1 MKLSL
6 RSAVGLL
13 AAPLPILAL
22 AVASPAH
29 AAPAAPA
36 ALRGDVLPAIAH
48 AQRGGAIDARQSI
61 PVTLSLALRDQAGL
75 TSFLQRVSDPHSA
88 EYKHYLTVK
97 QFADRFGATA
107 QTVAQVTAYLKSQ
120 GLKVGALSAN
130 HLTLQAD
137 GTAAQVEKAFGTTLA
152 TYHDASAK
160 QDFYANT
167 AAPVLPASIAAAVT
181 DVAGLNDYAH
191 YHSDLARNTGA
202 QASPQAAPKATH
214 PGLTP
219 AHARSA
225 YNVASAIS
233 SGYTGSGVTVGLLE
247 FSAYSQSDVTTYDK
261 GYSLTPPA
269 PTVRTAGG
277 GTTDT
282 SGEDEVELDIE
293 VVQALAPQAS
303 VKVYEAPNSDAGE
316 LAVYA
321 ALVSDDV
328 PVISTSWGEYEA
340 GETPS
345 NLTAVNTDLQEAA
358 AQGQSFYAASGD
370 SGSDDAGN
378 GGTSVDF
385 PASDPWVSGTG
396 GTTLTLTSS
405 GGWSKEAG
413 WSGSG
418 GGVSSQFA
426 TPSFQSKV
434 DTGSYRYVP
443 DISADANPSSGWSV
457 YSEGA
462 WDEYGGTSAAA
473 PNWAAFTAIY
483 DSEAKAKGEASFG
496 FANST
501 IYALAQSSNYSK
513 AFHDVTSGSNGA
525 YKAGT
530 GYDRVTGW
538 GTYNGANF
546 LSAELG

>member
-1 MKLSL
+1 MKLTL
-6 RSAVGLL
+6 RSAIGLL

-22 AVASPAH
+22 AVAGPAQ
-29 AAPAAPA
+29 AANSPA
-36 ALRGDVLPAIAH
+36 ALQGDVLPAIAH
-48 AQRGGAIDARQSI
+48 SQRVGTVDAHQSI
-61 PVTLSLALRDQAGL
+61 AVTLSLAVRDQTGL
-75 TSFLQRVSDPHSA
+75 TTFLRQVTNPHSPQ
-88 EYKHYLTVK
+88 YRHYLTVH

-107 QTVAQVTAYLKSQ
+107 QTLARVTAYLRSQ
-120 GLKVGALSAN
+120 GLTVRQVSAN
-130 HLTLQAD
+130 RLTVQAH

-152 TYHDASAK
+152 DYRDASAR

-167 AAPVLPASIAAAVT
+167 TAPVLPTAIAAVVT
-181 DVAGLNDYAH
+181 DVAGLNNYAH
-191 YHSDLARNTGA
+191 YHTNLARNTA
-202 QASPQAAPKATH
+202 TPASASPKATH
-214 PGLTP
+214 PGLSPT
-219 AHARSA
+219 HARSA

-233 SGYTGSGVTVGLLE
+233 SGYNGHGVTVGLLE
-247 FSAYSQSDVTTYDK
+247 FSAYTQSDVTTYDN
-261 GYSLTPPA
+261 GYALTPPA
-269 PTVRTAGG
+269 PVVRAAGG

-282 SGEDEVELDIE
+282 SGQDEVELDIE
-293 VVQALAPQAS
+293 VVQALAPQAA

-328 PVISTSWGEYEA
+328 PVISTSWGQDEA
-340 GETPS
+340 AETPS
-345 NLTAVNTDLQEAA
+345 NLTAVDTDLQEAA
-358 AQGQSFYAASGD
+358 AQGQSVYAASGD

-385 PASDPWVSGTG
+385 PASDTWVSGTG
-396 GTTLTLTSS
+396 GTTLSLNSS
-405 GGWSKEAG
+405 GAWSKETA
-413 WSGSG
+413 WNGSG
-418 GGVSSQFA
+418 GGVSSKFA

-434 DTGSYRYVP
+434 DTSGSRYVP
-443 DISADANPSSGWSV
+443 DVAADANPSSGWSV
-457 YSEGA
+457 YAVGS
-462 WDEYGGTSAAA
+462 WTEYGGTSAAA

-483 DSEAKAKGEASFG
+483 DSEAAAKGKPSFG

-501 IYALAQSSNYSK
+501 IYALALSANYSK

-546 LSAELG
+546 LTAALG

>member
-1 MKLSL
+1 MKLTI

-22 AVASPAH
+22 ALAVPAQ
-29 AAPAAPA
+29 ATTTPA
-36 ALRGDVLPAIAH
+36 ALHGDVLPAIAH
-48 AQRGGAIDARQSI
+48 FQRVGAVDARRSI
-61 PVTLSLALRDQAGL
+61 PVTLSLALRDQAAL
-75 TSFLQRVSDPHSA
+75 TAFLGQVTDPQSPQ
-88 EYKHYLTVK
+88 YRHYLTVQ

-107 QTVAQVTAYLKSQ
+107 RTVARVTAYLRSQ
-120 GLKVGALSAN
+120 GLTVGQVSAN
-130 HLTLQAD
+130 HLSVQAR
-137 GTAAQVEKAFGTTLA
+137 GTAAQVEKAFGATLA
-152 TYHDASAK
+152 DYRDPASR

-167 AAPVLPASIAAAVT
+167 AAPVLPAAIAADVT
-181 DVAGLNDYAH
+181 DVAGLNNYAH
-191 YHSDLARNTGA
+191 YHTNLARKTTA
-202 QASPQAAPKATH
+202 TASPGATH

-225 YNVASAIS
+225 YNVAPAIGA
-233 SGYTGSGVTVGLLE
+233 GYNGHGVTVGLLE
-247 FSAYSQSDVTTYDK
+247 FSAYTQSDVTTYDK
-261 GYSLTPPA
+261 GYALTPPT
-269 PTVRTAGG
+269 PVVRAAGG

-282 SGEDEVELDIE
+282 SGQDEVELDIE

-328 PVISTSWGEYEA
+328 PVISTSWGQYEA

-345 NLTAVNTDLQEAA
+345 NLTAVDTDLQEAA
-358 AQGQSFYAASGD
+358 AQGQSVYAASGD

-385 PASDPWVSGTG
+385 PAADPWVSGTG
-396 GTTLTLTSS
+396 GTTLSLNSS
-405 GGWSKEAG
+405 GAWSKETA

-434 DTGSYRYVP
+434 DTSGSRYVP
-443 DISADANPSSGWSV
+443 DVAADANPSTGWSV
-457 YSEGA
+457 YSQGA
-462 WDEYGGTSAAA
+462 WTEYGGTSAAA

-483 DSEAKAKGEASFG
+483 DSEAAAKGKPSFG

-513 AFHDVTSGSNGA
+513 AFHDVTGGSNGA
-525 YKAGT
+525 YSAGT

-538 GTYNGANF
+538 GSYNGANF